1 MNQTGQTMIFF
12 FLCFAA
18 AKRCNFVFFWPNHS
32 NQRVKPANLIFI
44 SRSPH
49 TKTNTNVE
57 FLFTYFVSKYW
68 QDKSFKLRPKYI
80 NKCQYNSLH
89 TQNRNNLQHLKL
101 GNLKLVVQW
110 AERDISYFGF
120 PKNTKTV
127 QSQVMMKR
135 PFINNCNLFYRESLM
150 TFIKMELY
158 GTILLVITPNLMSV
172 RILINFWTLS
182 GHP

>member
-1 MNQTGQTMIFF
+1 MGMAGVATKWKKIYETITLKVNSIFVGHDNQMTLTKNFSFTSYEQPIRISNF
-12 FLCFAA
+12 
-18 AKRCNFVFFWPNHS
+18 CN
-32 NQRVKPANLIFI
+32 K
-44 SRSPH
+44 
-49 TKTNTNVE
+49 

-80 NKCQYNSLH
+80 KKCQYNSLH

-150 TFIKMELY
+150 TFIKMELC
-158 GTILLVITPNLMSV
+158 GTILLVITQNLMSV